1 MRLPS
6 FLPSFLPERSKQY
19 FYRGDCNAASL
30 ASSRTKQG
38 LPRGMHGRMD
48 GPRVRPI
55 LISCCSG
62 SGGSNEFSVVF
73 QSIPSFCRIRNA
85 HARVVLRARGPCSS
99 WPPPRRRPRT
109 RVSKSALRRLLKV
122 HYGAGRSSPSPSP
135 SPSPSDRQTPLDR
148 PTPARPLARQ
158 HNKAAQTTSSELITS
173 PSDLDRR

>member
-1 MRLPS
+1 MR
-6 FLPSFLPERSKQY
+6 LPSFLPERSKQY
-19 FYRGDCNAASL
+19 LYRGDCNAASL
-30 ASSRTKQG
+30 ASSRSKPPSGHAWQDGWTPGPTDFHLMLLG
-38 LPRGMHGRMD
+38 LGREQRIQRCL
-48 GPRVRPI
+48 PVH
-55 LISCCSG
+55 
-62 SGGSNEFSVVF
+62 SVLL
-73 QSIPSFCRIRNA
+73 SFLNA
-85 HARVVLRARGPCSS
+85 HAQVVLRARGPCSS